1 MKRNFLKFW
10 GLLFVFTV
18 SLFVLTSCTKGLPA
32 PTNVHINEHGV
43 LVWDSVENAKGYKVL
58 INDTEYD
65 TTTPSYDLIKLNL
78 PVGIHTIKVKA
89 ISNSKDFQNSKYS
102 ESVSYEITVDGPR
115 NFLLQPMCGLK
126 AIILFGVRFP
136 VHFLPNRG

>member
-1 MKRNFLKFW
+1 MNRPCVQGFYKKKKNRRKKIEKKLFKIL
-10 GLLFVFTV
+10 GIAFVFTV

-89 ISNSKDFQNSKYS
+89 ISNSKDFKIPNIRIRFLRNYRRRSKETFCS
-102 ESVSYEITVDGPR
+102 NQCAD
-115 NFLLQPMCGLK
+115 
-126 AIILFGVRFP
+126 
-136 VHFLPNRG
+136 